1 MGNLYP
7 EHRNLIEPTRGARR
21 HETLPPLTPEQRET
35 LLRAHHPDYNPR
47 GYRTLRV
54 GPNAGEATV
63 HEIARLLEA
72 DSPLD
77 PAMPL
82 KPDHTVDVLVLGG
95 GGAGVAAALTAAGA
109 GASVLLA
116 TKLRLGDSNTVMA
129 EGGMQVAVKPND
141 SPVYHYLDAMRGG
154 HFKND
159 PLLLKTLVEEGPEAA
174 LWLTQLGVLFDREP
188 DGSLRVK
195 AGGGT
200 SRARLLACKD
210 YTGLDIMRTLKE
222 ALVNREIPVLEYAPA
237 IELLSGAGGRCAG
250 AVLRT
255 FEDNPREIVVRA
267 KAVILATGGCGRLH
281 IQGFPTSN
289 HFGATGDALP
299 LAYRIGARLSFIDT
313 FQYHPTGVIYP
324 GYLAGALV
332 TEGMRSLGAQ
342 LLNAGGE
349 RFIHELETRDVVAA
363 AIIRECREGRG
374 VHTPTG
380 KVGVWLDTPMIELA
394 NGAGALADR
403 FPNMIHQFSR
413 CGIDIRQEA
422 ILVYPTLH
430 YQNGGVRIDVRGAT
444 EVPGLYVAGEAT
456 GGIHGRNRLM
466 GNSLLDIIVYGRRA
480 GQAAAEEARGLAHPD
495 DHRGMTLDHV
505 RRFREAIRSA
515 GLAIEGTS
523 PVLVP
528 GYIEKKEQ
536 TLTGR

>member
-222 ALVNREIPVLEYAPA
+222 ALINREIPVLEYAPA

-505 RRFREAIRSA
+505 RRFREAVRSA
-515 GLAIEGTS
+515 GLAPEGTS